1 MSDQPSNGRDRTPL
15 DEVFKASL
23 HPKPIPREANRG
35 HFALLTG
42 KLTAQEV
49 FAVLV
54 AQQLNEGQRVS
65 LNAALKRAEN
75 LGELRL
81 REVRRLGKDREAI
94 AHVEGCLRGFQH
106 LRKRFR

>member
-1 MSDQPSNGRDRTPL
+1 MTDQPSNGRDRTPL
-15 DEVFKASL
+15 DEVFRATL
-23 HPKPIPREANRG
+23 HPKPIPPEANRG

-49 FAVLV
+49 FAALV
-54 AQQLNEGQRVS
+54 AQELDDGQRVS

-75 LGELRL
+75 LSELRL

-94 AHVEGCLRGFQH
+94 AHVEGCTRGFQH
-106 LRKRFR
+106 LRRLLR